1 MVNRWLYD
9 LSVVIRLDTWLYAN
23 RRGYTLQA
31 AFQPKTLKIGITTP
45 ACSPNARFGP
55 VEASYAWNRLSVDT
69 KQSINQSINRTYNA
83 HNCRK
88 ANRRRGDGS
97 EPVAILSSRPTVGL
111 LIEPGLQSRLER
123 RNCST
128 FLQVPWKTVPDRR
141 CSNAESSTLEIDP
154 DAWQLKKALV
164 RGSEH
169 TTPITPSVLQS
180 MSRRLIGSFY
190 SIIVYTSSKPIT

>member
-1 MVNRWLYD
+1 MHD
-9 LSVVIRLDTWLYAN
+9 L
-23 RRGYTLQA
+23 
-31 AFQPKTLKIGITTP
+31 
-45 ACSPNARFGP
+45 GP
-55 VEASYAWNRLSVDT
+55 YAWNRLSVDT
-69 KQSINQSINRTYNA
+69 NQSINQSINRTYNA

-169 TTPITPSVLQS
+169 TLRLVRLQHGRQVHWRT
-180 MSRRLIGSFY
+180 RRPH
-190 SIIVYTSSKPIT
+190 SIRHDRHLENDSLPNR